1 RLMTRNR
8 HEADLLVAV
17 LDALTSHI
25 CVLDASGTIT
35 LVNEAWRRFSAENG
49 GGADGTGVGSK
60 YLEICG
66 SAMGPGADEAPDFA
80 QGVRAVLEG
89 RSEMFQLEYP
99 CHSPTEDRWFV
110 GRVTPL
116 GGGLKGAVV
125 SHQNVTD
132 RKRVEFRLARLAA
145 TDALTGL
152 ANRRYFFDVAAR
164 EVERVKRFRL
174 PASLVM
180 TDIDHFKSINDT
192 YGHAAGD
199 EALREVA
206 SVASAQLR
214 EPDVL
219 ARLGGEEFALL
230 LPGVPEAGAAVAAER
245 LRRSLSEASVL
256 DAFRITASFGV
267 SEILASDAGIDDA
280 LARAD
285 AALYA
290 AKQTGRNRVVTASD
304 PPDMPDIGTGTG
316 GEDRPA
322 VGAVAPA
329 NR

>member
-1 RLMTRNR
+1 MTRNR
-8 HEADLLVAV
+8 HEGDLLAAV

-25 CVLDASGTIT
+25 CVLDSSGTIT
-35 LVNEAWRRFSAENG
+35 LVNEAWRRFAAENG
-49 GGADGTGVGSK
+49 GTAAGTGVGSK

-66 SAMGPGADEAPDFA
+66 TAMGPGADEAPDFA
-80 QGVRAVLEG
+80 RGVCAVLEG
-89 RSEMFQLEYP
+89 RSELFQMEYP

-116 GGGLKGAVV
+116 GSGMNGAVV

-132 RKRVEFRLARLAA
+132 RKRVEFQLARLAA

-152 ANRRYFFDVAAR
+152 ANRRYFFDVASR
-164 EVERVKRFRL
+164 ELERVKRFRL

-180 TDIDHFKSINDT
+180 ADIDNFKSINDT

-199 EALREVA
+199 EALQGFA
-206 SVASAQLR
+206 SVAGATLR
-214 EPDVL
+214 EPDIL

-230 LPGVPEAGAAVAAER
+230 LPGVSEEGAAVAAER
-245 LRRSLSEASVL
+245 IRHRLFEASVL
-256 DAFRITASFGV
+256 DEFRITASFGV
-267 SEILASDAGIDDA
+267 SEVLASDAGIDDA

-290 AKQTGRNRVVTASD
+290 AKQRGRNRVVAISALSD
-304 PPDMPDIGTGTG
+304 LSDI
-316 GEDRPA
+316 EA
-322 VGAVAPA
+322 
-329 NR
+329 